1 MIEFK
6 EESKFCDCDT
16 QTDLTQSDM
25 VNFNT
30 YKDWYLNDCWTAFAN
45 FAKYRKDILKTVKD
59 EYITKSTMKRTKQ
72 ANQKLT
78 ESKKRTHSDKDA
90 KSSSAGC
97 NKRVKLN
104 ETSESIAV
112 G

>member
-30 YKDWYLNDCWTAFAN
+30 YKDWYVNDCWTAFAN
-45 FAKYRKDILKTVKD
+45 FAKYRKDILKAVKD
-59 EYITKSTMKRTKQ
+59 EYITKSTMVSLVITCFRNGPSRRTR
-72 ANQKLT
+72 N
-78 ESKKRTHSDKDA
+78 
-90 KSSSAGC
+90 
-97 NKRVKLN
+97 
-104 ETSESIAV
+104 
-112 G
+112 